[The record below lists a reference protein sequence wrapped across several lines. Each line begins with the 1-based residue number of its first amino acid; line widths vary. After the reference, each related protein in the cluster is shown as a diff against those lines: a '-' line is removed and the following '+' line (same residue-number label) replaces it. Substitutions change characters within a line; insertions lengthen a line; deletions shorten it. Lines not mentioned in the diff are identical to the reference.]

1 MSAVTDMM
9 TKLPGISPT
18 ISGSPLVA
26 FYAQL
31 NRYRGHS
38 NQPPFDLAT
47 PTVTNEAALTAILLL
62 QARLASGLIQI
73 PDTATAQNEMAKLD
87 AALKDPITYVN
98 ARLSQVTQTLAVYG
112 DTIGLPVASVGITTS
127 SVKRTRWGLAL
138 GLTAVLGLAAWG
150 GYRYWRS
157 RRSSLPSLAGA
168 KRIVYENDRGYV
180 SIEQTGKSESYIVW
194 LHDGVAARKIGTF
207 GTGVTNALARAKA
220 KLDE

>member
-1 MSAVTDMM
+1 MSQVTDLM

-18 ISGSPLVA
+18 ISGSPIVA

-31 NRYRGHS
+31 NRYRVHS

-73 PDTATAQNEMAKLD
+73 PDTATAQQEMAKLD
-87 AALKDPITYVN
+87 AALKDPVTYVN
-98 ARLSQVTQTLAVYG
+98 GQLAHITQTLAIYG

-127 SVKRTRWGLAL
+127 AVKRTRWGLAL
-138 GLTAVLGLAAWG
+138 GLTVVLGLAAWG

-157 RRSSLPSLAGA
+157 RRSSLP
-168 KRIVYENDRGYV
+168 
-180 SIEQTGKSESYIVW
+180 
-194 LHDGVAARKIGTF
+194 TF
-207 GTGVTNALARAKA
+207 EPA
-220 KLDE
+220 